1 MTLPFA
7 RPLTL
12 IVGAATLTLAGCSSS
27 DPATLDPTPSEQGAL
42 TVDGDTNEAPEAP
55 AEGDNTADPV
65 AADGE
70 PLSAS
75 GMPDLPLLGCS
86 EQVDF
91 TQAETDFDTQWRWE
105 FVCRTTDPFFKT
117 VDGMNNNAGFAHT
130 VDAPSGNPD
139 YLNDKHHY
147 IADYNGVAWDVD
159 LAASGEPGELEVT
172 YVVTLAKP

>member
-1 MTLPFA
+1 MNFPFA
-7 RPLTL
+7 RTLTL
-12 IVGAATLTLAGCSSS
+12 VVGSATLALAGCSTS
-27 DPATLDPTPSEQGAL
+27 DAPASVDPTPTEQGVL
-42 TVDGDTNEAPEAP
+42 TVDGETTAAPEAP
-55 AEGDNTADPV
+55 ADDD
-65 AADGE
+65 AAEPAGSDGE
-70 PLSAS
+70 PLSAP
-75 GMPDLPLLGCS
+75 GMPELPLLGCS

-91 TQAETDFDTQWRWE
+91 TQTETDFDTQWRWE
-105 FVCRTTDPFFKT
+105 FVCRTTDPFFTT
-117 VDGMNNNAGFAHT
+117 VDAMNNNAGFTHT